1 MSELSAS
8 AQSCLAENADPQR
21 LMALFSNPEM
31 AGPEEIEVLTQCL
44 EDETLLRLFLTV
56 LIGLTEPLSEETS
69 MCVRDGFVGI
79 DIRSIL
85 AGGMEG
91 NEEAAMMGSMVSFLL
106 TLACLNEGEWAA
118 AAPALDMGPEDQQ
131 SFQCVMEEL
140 GGPGEVASLL
150 EPDAGPPIAFIGA
163 AMKCGL
169 QMEGGWAPLERRRP

>member
-31 AGPEEIEVLTQCL
+31 ASPEEIEVLTQCL

-79 DIRSIL
+79 DIRYHIGL
-85 AGGMEG
+85 AAWKE
-91 NEEAAMMGSMVSFLL
+91 
-106 TLACLNEGEWAA
+106 T
-118 AAPALDMGPEDQQ
+118 
-131 SFQCVMEEL
+131 
-140 GGPGEVASLL
+140 
-150 EPDAGPPIAFIGA
+150 
-163 AMKCGL
+163 K
-169 QMEGGWAPLERRRP
+169 RRP